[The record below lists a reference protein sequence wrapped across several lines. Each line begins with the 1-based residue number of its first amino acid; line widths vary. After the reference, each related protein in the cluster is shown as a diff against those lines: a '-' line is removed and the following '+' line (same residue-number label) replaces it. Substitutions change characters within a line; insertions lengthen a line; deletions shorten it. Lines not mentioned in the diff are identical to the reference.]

1 MRRMRRS
8 CAVLCLLLACAHVQ
22 PAAAPTAL
30 ELVETAPVETSLD
43 HPDLADA
50 WQVWPAMIAQA
61 KERLDL
67 NEFYLANNPGSRLE
81 PVVQAVLEAVRR
93 GVQVRLLCEEKFYKT
108 YPETID
114 RLGAG
119 GVAVRRFDAK
129 QLFGGGVL
137 HAKYFVVDDREA
149 FLGSQNFD
157 WRSLE
162 HIQELGVRTQAAH
175 VVKGLHAIF
184 EMDWALAGGA
194 ELSAQSIE
202 QPSWLILAA
211 SPKGHLP
218 DGVPWELQLLMERIG
233 AAKSSV
239 RVQLLTYKS
248 APDFRELE
256 EALVAAAGR
265 GVRVQLLLSNWVL
278 RPWTLEP
285 LRKLDPRV
293 EVRILTI
300 PEAKA
305 GHIPFARVAHAK
317 YMVVD
322 GAHAW
327 IGTSNW
333 ERDYFFTSRNVS
345 VFTDAPRLE
354 RFFDDA
360 WGSEYAKPF
369 DRAGQYTPP
378 KTD

>member
-1 MRRMRRS
+1 MRRMRFVRAS
-8 CAVLCLLLACAHVQ
+8 LVLLFACAHAQ
-22 PAAAPTAL
+22 PARAPAAI
-30 ELVETAPVETSLD
+30 ELVETAPSETTLD
-43 HPDLADA
+43 HPDILDA
-50 WQVWPAMIAQA
+50 WQVWPEMIASA
-61 KERLDL
+61 RERLEL
-67 NEFYLANNPGSRLE
+67 NEFYLSNSPGSRLE
-81 PVVQAVLEAVRR
+81 PVVQAVLDAVRR

-119 GVAVRRFDAK
+119 GVLVRRFDAK
-129 QLFGGGVL
+129 KLFDGGVL
-137 HAKYFVVDDREA
+137 HAKYFVVDGREA

-162 HIQELGVRTQAAH
+162 HIQELGVRSTAPH
-175 VVKGLHAIF
+175 VVEGLRAIF

-194 ELSAQSIE
+194 ELPTRRID
-202 QPSWLILAA
+202 QPPSLILAA

-218 DGVPWELQLLMERIG
+218 DGVPWDLQLLMERIG
-233 AAKSSV
+233 AAKTSV

-256 EALVAAAGR
+256 DALVAAAAR
-265 GVRVQLLLSNWVL
+265 GVRVQLLISNWVL

-300 PEAKA
+300 PEASS

-322 GAHAW
+322 GVHAW

-333 ERDYFFTSRNVS
+333 ERDYFYFSRNVG
-345 VFTDAPRLE
+345 VFTDEPRLE
-354 RFFDDA
+354 RFFEDV
-360 WGSEYAKPF
+360 WSSRYAQTF
-369 DRAGQYTPP
+369 DRAVAYPAP
-378 KTD
+378 RTD